1 MKDTAIELPRSIKKL
16 GNITD
21 PSGSRYALGYVQ
33 VERWHDNTIFIATD
47 GAVMSAVYDTSDDTA
62 KRCDATP
69 IARKLLSREDIKKK
83 IPTNKFTKNYIDS
96 DTFEI
101 STIPPS
107 GQATF
112 KMAKEGEGRFP
123 KWKEVF
129 KSQADI
135 RIAEDKDK
143 EAKWKTCT
151 LNVARLK
158 KIIDIYQAENIESVE
173 VRILDGETQAEF
185 IGKKDDS
192 TCRVESVLMP
202 MASL

>member
-1 MKDTAIELPRSIKKL
+1 MKDTVIELPRSIKKL

-33 VERWHDNTIFIATD
+33 VERWHDNTIFVATD
-47 GAVMSAVYDTSDDTA
+47 GAVMSAVYDTSEDTA
-62 KRCDATP
+62 KRCDATL
-69 IARKLLSREDIKKK
+69 IAQKLLSREDIKKK

-96 DTFEI
+96 ETFEI

-107 GQATF
+107 GEVSF
-112 KMAKEGEGRFP
+112 KMAKAGEGRFP
-123 KWKEVF
+123 TWKEAF

-135 RIAEDKDK
+135 KIAK
-143 EAKWKTCT
+143 EKGWKTNWKTCK

-173 VRILDGETQAEF
+173 VRILDGVTQAEF
-185 IGKKDDS
+185 IGKTNDD
-192 TCRVESVLMP
+192 TRRVESVLMP
-202 MASL
+202 LGF